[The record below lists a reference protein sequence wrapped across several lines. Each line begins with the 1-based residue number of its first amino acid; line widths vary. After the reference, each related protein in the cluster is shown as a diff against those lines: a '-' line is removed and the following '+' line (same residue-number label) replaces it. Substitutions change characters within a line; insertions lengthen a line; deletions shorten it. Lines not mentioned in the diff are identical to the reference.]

1 MARHTQEQVAINSAD
16 EASGHGAAL
25 NQAVCALCC
34 LERRTQ
40 MLGTAD
46 PTAAKS
52 ANEAVRPAEEQM
64 EPRAWGRGK
73 CEAAKHAPNTGSGR
87 RVTGAGLH
95 TEGRKRKEE
104 GEDHRSHRP
113 WKSLQDFHTPT
124 AQRLRSHK
132 ITKTGRKSV
141 PNYRIVACL
150 SLGVQSYTIKK
161 LGGSL
166 W

>member
-1 MARHTQEQVAINSAD
+1 
-16 EASGHGAAL
+16 
-25 NQAVCALCC
+25 
-34 LERRTQ
+34 

-104 GEDHRSHRP
+104 GEDHRSTGLGNPSRISTLPRLSDCDHI
-113 WKSLQDFHTPT
+113 KS
-124 AQRLRSHK
+124 QRQAAKVSP
-132 ITKTGRKSV
+132 IT
-141 PNYRIVACL
+141 
-150 SLGVQSYTIKK
+150 
-161 LGGSL
+161 GSSRVSA
-166 W
+166 